1 MYYKSDYGTV
11 RYNRNLANPN
21 LTNPNL
27 ANPNLINQ
35 NETLLLY

>member
-21 LTNPNL
+21 LNNP
-27 ANPNLINQ
+27 
-35 NETLLLY
+35 NETLCNSKL